1 MCGQKGLTKDYMVE
15 VQRSLQSPF
24 SCILFYSI
32 CKMTKTVSMIPQ
44 VAIGSEN
51 PAIKKFRTFNSYVTI
66 KLITK
71 LSAENLA

>member
-1 MCGQKGLTKDYMVE
+1 MVE
-15 VQRSLQSPF
+15 VQRSLKSPF
-24 SCILFYSI
+24 LCILFYSI
-32 CKMTKTVSMIPQ
+32 CKIAKTVSMMPQ
-44 VAIGSEN
+44 VTIGSEI